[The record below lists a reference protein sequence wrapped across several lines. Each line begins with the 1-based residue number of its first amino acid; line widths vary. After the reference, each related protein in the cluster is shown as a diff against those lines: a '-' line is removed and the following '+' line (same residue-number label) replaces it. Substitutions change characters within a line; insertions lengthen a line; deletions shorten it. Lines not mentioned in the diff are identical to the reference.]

1 MVHYILKL
9 ISRDSNLDL
18 TRKKNDIHS
27 VFRSIRDGGH
37 SGQSFQD
44 LDEYKIVQIQRDHI
58 VIDVSES
65 GDAWHPH
72 VGKFLANDHDMREY
86 CDPKNRERMFKW
98 MRIAP

>member
-1 MVHYILKL
+1 MARYALQL
-9 ISRDSNLDL
+9 INPASNLDL
-18 TRKKNDIHS
+18 TKKKSDIHS
-27 VFRSIRDGGH
+27 VFSLIRDGGG
-37 SGQSFQD
+37 SGRSFKD
-44 LDEYKIVQIQRDHI
+44 LDKYEIVQIQRDHI

-98 MRIAP
+98 RRIAP